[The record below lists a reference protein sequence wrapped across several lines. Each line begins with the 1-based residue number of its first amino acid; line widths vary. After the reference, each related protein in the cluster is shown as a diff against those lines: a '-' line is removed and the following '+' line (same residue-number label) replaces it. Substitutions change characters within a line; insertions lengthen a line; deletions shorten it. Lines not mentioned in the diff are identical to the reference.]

1 MRRLA
6 WRARLGILF
15 GVALVLLAG
24 LAWGAF
30 QPWTAN
36 HFGYAL
42 PGQDR
47 LPYRISYAGR
57 DYSNLHE
64 CAGADWCQPASNH
77 CFLWQQVVDQSI
89 GPLAQVGSVPTL
101 FGSSDP
107 IFAPSTGGLTVME
120 LYILERVGCY
130 LIYTIEGGP

>member
-1 MRRLA
+1 MRRLTR
-6 WRARLGILF
+6 RARLGILP

-24 LAWGAF
+24 LVWGAF

-64 CAGADWCQPASNH
+64 CAGADWCQSDSNR
-77 CFLWQQVVDQSI
+77 CLSWQRVVDQSI
-89 GPLAQVGSVPTL
+89 GQVAQVGSVLTL
-101 FGSSDP
+101 FGFSHP
-107 IFAPSTGGLTVME
+107 VFAPSTGGLTVME
-120 LYILERVGCY
+120 VYLLERANCY